1 MLVMDEDSIQVRRRQ
16 QDEDATRKR
25 ASILGLQY
33 LDTRSFEADLPLE
46 RDILTID
53 EMYKGRIIP
62 LAHNDTDLSY
72 RFGVTSQTPQSLI
85 AKMTK
90 DYREVGKVA
99 HFF

>member
-1 MLVMDEDSIQVRRRQ
+1 MLVMDEDSIQIRRRQ

-53 EMYKGRIIP
+53 EMY
-62 LAHNDTDLSY
+62 TM
-72 RFGVTSQTPQSLI
+72 TLI
-85 AKMTK
+85 CPT
-90 DYREVGKVA
+90 VLV
-99 HFF
+99 